1 MAFLFNRTIKNIIS
15 NYILH
20 EIIIYDDW
28 DPPWINNRVKEVTNE
43 KNGTF
48 QYYLHSNKDPKLFNK
63 VEYLQNEL
71 TSLIK
76 ANKKSIIYVS
86 RKEWWILWLTLRHT
100 GQF

>member
-1 MAFLFNRTIKNIIS
+1 MAFLFNRAIKNIIS

-20 EIIIYDDW
+20 EIIIYDNW
-28 DPPWINNRVKEVTNE
+28 DPPWISNRVKEVINE

-76 ANKKSIIYVS
+76 ANKKKY
-86 RKEWWILWLTLRHT
+86 
-100 GQF
+100 